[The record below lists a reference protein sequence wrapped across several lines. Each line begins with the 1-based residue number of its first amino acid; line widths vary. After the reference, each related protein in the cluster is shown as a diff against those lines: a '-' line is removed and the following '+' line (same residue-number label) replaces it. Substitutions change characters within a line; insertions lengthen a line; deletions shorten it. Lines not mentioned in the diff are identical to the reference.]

1 MISKLAPYKTLDAIY
16 SFADSH
22 RKAFLGKFTAEQYFK
37 SLEDKSNSL
46 ELLLLHFLQYIEKVR
61 DLTNLILFSF
71 GLADDQKSFNAAC
84 KYIFLHF

>member
-46 ELLLLHFLQYIEKVR
+46 ELPAVA
-61 DLTNLILFSF
+61 FSSVYW
-71 GLADDQKSFNAAC
+71 KSKRFD
-84 KYIFLHF
+84 KLDFI